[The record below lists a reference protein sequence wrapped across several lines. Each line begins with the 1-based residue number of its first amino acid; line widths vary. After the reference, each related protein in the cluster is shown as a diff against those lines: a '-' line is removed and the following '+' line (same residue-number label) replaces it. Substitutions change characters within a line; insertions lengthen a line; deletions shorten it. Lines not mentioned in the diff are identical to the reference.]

1 MESAIR
7 KYGDIDIKWSA
18 QGMMRL
24 TQEAM
29 RKLFMPTILK
39 IKEAVG
45 TVMVA
50 NGDTGMIL
58 STSSCILTENY
69 NTYNKPRLSTLILLT
84 KDFSMKI

>member
-1 MESAIR
+1 MSICLPLQGKTVEWAIR

-18 QGMMRL
+18 QGMLRL

-50 NGDTGMIL
+50 NGDTG
-58 STSSCILTENY
+58 
-69 NTYNKPRLSTLILLT
+69 
-84 KDFSMKI
+84 